1 MRKLLKLS
9 GWRVL
14 SLSTQFLFLALK
26 LRITGTPFME
36 KYVRKLTRKKK
47 FVTNQTRRRKKKLV
61 EKQEE
66 GVFDKSCNAK
76 MKKISRKKDMRES

>member
-47 FVTNQTRRRKKKLV
+47 FVINKTRRRRKNKLV

-76 MKKISRKKDMRES
+76 I